1 MGVDATARCISPE
14 ERERAMPQSRGE
26 NAARLGRGGLGE
38 LLLGF
43 WCWIGWRAAKQLQGD
58 VHTRWRVHAL
68 ES

>member
-1 MGVDATARCISPE
+1 MRRHVAFPL
-14 ERERAMPQSRGE
+14 ERERAVAQSRGE
-26 NAARLGRGGLGE
+26 NAARLGRGG

-68 ES
+68 GS